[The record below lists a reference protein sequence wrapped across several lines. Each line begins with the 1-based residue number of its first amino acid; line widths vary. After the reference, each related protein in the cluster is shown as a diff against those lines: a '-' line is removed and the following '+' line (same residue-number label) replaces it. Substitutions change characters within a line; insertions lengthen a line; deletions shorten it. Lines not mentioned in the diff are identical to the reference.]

1 MSKKRGIKGITLGNL
16 ALFLIAGALLLGS
29 GIGSARAALTYF
41 SNTYTSQLEM
51 KNIGVTLL
59 ENDAY
64 IAWRDY
70 DKQDANGQWSTT
82 DQPVENR
89 LLQNLLARD
98 DDGNIIENFKMGRVY
113 PEALAVRNSGTIDE
127 YLRVHVF
134 RYWVNVDEDG
144 NETKNLDL
152 DPNMIDLGLVNENCW
167 ILDPDSVTPERFTL
181 YYNKILPVGEI
192 TEPFSDTLT
201 VNGEVLLHK
210 DQQISTTDD
219 GYTVITST
227 YDYEGVEFRLEVEVN
242 AVQTHNAADAIL
254 SSWGKEVSI
263 AADKTLQLKQK

>member
-1 MSKKRGIKGITLGNL
+1 MSKKRGMRGITLGNL

-59 ENDAY
+59 ENGAY

-70 DKQDANGQWSTT
+70 DKDEANGQWNTN

-98 DDGNIIENFKMGRVY
+98 EDGNITENFQMGRAY
-113 PEALAVRNSGTIDE
+113 PEALSVRNTGTIDE

-134 RYWVNVDEDG
+134 RYWVNVDENG

-152 DPNMIDLGLVNENCW
+152 DPDMISLGLVNSDCW

-181 YYNKILPVGEI
+181 YYDKILPVGEI
-192 TEPFSDTLT
+192 TEPFSNTLT
-201 VNGEVLLHK
+201 VNGEVLVHK
-210 DQQISTTDD
+210 DQQISTTED

-242 AVQTHNAADAIL
+242 AIQTHNAENAIR
-254 SSWGKEVSI
+254 SSWGREVSI
-263 AADKTLQLKQK
+263 AADETLRLK